1 MAQKRKR
8 SQPNNVTKYRKPVN
22 LNIGMVIFAVI
33 LIYVVICIVTYLQT
47 GHIVRY
53 EVQKGS
59 LATNSI
65 YTGIVLR
72 DEQTVSTS
80 AAGYVNF
87 YASEGTR
94 VASGDLVYIVDETG
108 RVSEEL
114 ASMSAEDNTLS
125 DSELREF
132 RSEIVNFCRGY
143 DRTAFSTVYE
153 FKTTLSNTVQKLAN
167 ENMLAN
173 IESLDSAGS
182 LSSVLTYCYA
192 SDTGIVSCWTD
203 GYETI
208 TADQVTGDM
217 FDQDA
222 YAEQKTQILNG
233 TLLDA
238 GAVAYKLTRDEHWLI
253 VIPVESAE
261 YGAELEEMGYIKVRF
276 LKNQYESWGE
286 VKALN
291 NADGGHYVQLSFTNS
306 MVTFAQ
312 DRFLEIELELSDET
326 GLKIPVSAIAEKEF
340 YLVPADF
347 VTTSED
353 SEVGSVLRRYVT
365 EDGDV
370 SSQDYEITLYSYDED
385 RKVYYVDATIL
396 NANDTLIRTDS
407 QETFT
412 VSERA
417 TLTGVYNVNYGYADF
432 RQISILEQNDEYA
445 IVESNTQYGLNVYDY
460 IALDADSVQDDQFIN
475 D

>member
-1 MAQKRKR
+1 MAQNRQR
-8 SQPNNVTKYRKPVN
+8 SQSHKVVRYRKPIN

-33 LIYVVICIVTYLQT
+33 LIYLVICIITYLQT

-59 LATNSI
+59 LATDSI

-72 DEQTVSTS
+72 EEQVVNTST
-80 AAGYVNF
+80 AGYINF

-114 ASMSAEDNTLS
+114 ASMSAEDNTLT

-132 RSEIVNFCRGY
+132 RSEIVNFCRNY
-143 DRTAFSTVYE
+143 DRTAFSSVYE
-153 FKTTLSNTVQKLAN
+153 FKTSLSNTVQKLAS
-167 ENMLAN
+167 ENMLDN

-192 SDTGIVSCWTD
+192 PDTGVVSCWTD
-203 GYETI
+203 GYETL
-208 TADQVTGDM
+208 TADQVTAEM

-222 YAEQKTQILNG
+222 YTEQKTQILNG
-233 TLLDA
+233 ALLDA
-238 GAVAYKLTRDEHWLI
+238 GSAAYKLTKDEHWSI

-261 YGAELEEMGYIKVRF
+261 YGAELEELEYIKVRF
-276 LKNQYESWGE
+276 LKNQYESWGQ
-286 VKALN
+286 VKLLN
-291 NADGGHYVQLSFTNS
+291 NADGGHYIQLSFTNS

-312 DRFLEIELELSDET
+312 DRFLEIELQLSDEI
-326 GLKIPVSAIAEKEF
+326 GLKIPLSAIAEKEF
-340 YLVPADF
+340 YLIPEEF

-370 SSQDYEITLYSYDED
+370 SAQDYEISLYSYDED
-385 RKVYYVDATIL
+385 EGVYYVDATIL
-396 NANDTLIRTDS
+396 NANDTLIRMDS

-412 VSERA
+412 VSDRA

-432 RQISILEQNDEYA
+432 RQIVILDQNDEYA
-445 IVESNTQYGLNVYDY
+445 IVKSNTQYGLNVYDY